1 MRILHPE
8 GCSEE
13 SSMSPAVSRP
23 LTEIVQHLRLLGL
36 PCLQIYLCLDH
47 RELHS
52 HRSRWYARIDYRTAR
67 RTSPVWPVHRP
78 ACFVMPEDAATCT
91 PIVPSYSPL
100 PLFVDFSAHSA
111 TIGHGYQVALP
122 FCLVP
127 WFTTPSRF
135 VLTPCARRLCLG
147 RTEQNYA
154 RSPQ

>member
-52 HRSRWYARIDYRTAR
+52 RRSRWYARIDYRTAR

-100 PLFVDFSAHSA
+100 PLCV
-111 TIGHGYQVALP
+111 VR
-122 FCLVP
+122 

-135 VLTPCARRLCLG
+135 VLTPFARRLCLG

>member
-52 HRSRWYARIDYRTAR
+52 RRSRWYARIDYRTAR

-91 PIVPSYSPL
+91 PIVPSYSPW

-111 TIGHGYQVALP
+111 TIGHGYHVAHP
-122 FCLVP
+122 FGFTH
-127 WFTTPSRF
+127 WFITPLQF
-135 VLTPCARRLCLG
+135 MLTLGARWLCLRPAG
-147 RTEQNYA
+147 QDSA
-154 RSPQ
+154 RNLQ